1 MIIVFQRVG
10 LRQSDRLDV
19 FANWK
24 AMNLQLVLWFAEEV
38 LVPTNFL
45 YLLSQQGIS
54 LRIKDEVIELLL
66 LSLGALQD
74 GELLSQ
80 K

>member
-1 MIIVFQRVG
+1 
-10 LRQSDRLDV
+10 
-19 FANWK
+19 
-24 AMNLQLVLWFAEEV
+24 MNLQLVLWFAEEV

-54 LRIKDEVIELLL
+54 LRIKDEVIELIL